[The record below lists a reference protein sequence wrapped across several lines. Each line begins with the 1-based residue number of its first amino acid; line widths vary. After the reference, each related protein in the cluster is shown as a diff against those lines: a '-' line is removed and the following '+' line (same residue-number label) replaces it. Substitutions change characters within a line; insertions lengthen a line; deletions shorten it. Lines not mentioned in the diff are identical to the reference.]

1 MPFEIF
7 LQDYPNSRMKKNS
20 NLLRFQVI
28 KLEIEAE

>member
-1 MPFEIF
+1 MPSEIF
-7 LQDYPNSRMKKNS
+7 LAGICQLKNEKNL